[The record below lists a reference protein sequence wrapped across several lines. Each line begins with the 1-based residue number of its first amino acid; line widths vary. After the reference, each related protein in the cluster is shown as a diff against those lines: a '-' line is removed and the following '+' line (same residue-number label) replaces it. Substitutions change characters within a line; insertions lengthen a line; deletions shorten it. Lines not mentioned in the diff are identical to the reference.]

1 MKLAKILQLSVQPSK
16 QSEFDKDIWDG
27 RKLGADIRPSDT
39 NTIDFSSISQPWLR
53 QATKQ
58 YIKYT
63 FATLSWSACSNKKN
77 ALKHFSSFLA
87 EHYSE
92 YLASDINRL
101 VIIEFLGYLVSKKL
115 RGKTRLNYLVDLNTF
130 FTLCSQNGWADV
142 SDKVLVYKED
152 YPQLNKPL
160 PRYIPQEVLEQI
172 NQHIETLPESVMR
185 MVLVLQESG
194 MRISELCRLKFDCLR
209 QDSAGDWWLNY
220 YQFKMKKDHII
231 IISRELAG
239 VIQAQQNYI
248 RNNLD
253 SSFEYLFCGR
263 SMGSKRFMPL
273 NKPMCPKPFTNFL
286 KRLIIANNIC
296 TASGTPW
303 NLTAHQFRH
312 SVGTRMI
319 NNDVPQ
325 HGIFGGNNS
334 SQKMPH
340 IIQRYLGHDSP
351 NMTATYAHLFDSTLK
366 KEIAEYH
373 GRTVNIS
380 GQILSAENPEIETS
394 DLQWFKRNVHA
405 QALPNGSCARPIIKG
420 DCPHANACLTCGDFR
435 TTPEFLDQHK
445 EQLEQTEQIIEKAKV
460 NNWQRQVEMNDKIKT
475 NLENIISSLESDN
488 A

>member
-1 MKLAKILQLSVQPSK
+1 MKPAKNLKLSVPPSK

-27 RKLGADIRPSDT
+27 RKLGADIRPSDKI
-39 NTIDFSSISQPWLR
+39 TINFMPISQPWLR

-63 FATLSWSACSNKKN
+63 FATLCWGECRNRKN
-77 ALKHFSSFLA
+77 ALSYFSSFLA
-87 EHYSE
+87 EY
-92 YLASDINRL
+92 YPGCLASDINRL
-101 VIIEFLGYLVSKKL
+101 LIIRFLSYLVIKKL
-115 RGKTRLNYLVDLNTF
+115 AETTRSATLSNLNTF
-130 FTLCSQNGWADV
+130 FMLCSQNGWANV
-142 SDKVLVYKED
+142 SDKVLIYKED
-152 YPQLNKPL
+152 YPQVTKPL
-160 PRYIPQEVLEQI
+160 PRYIPPEVLEQI

-185 MVLVLQESG
+185 MVLVVQETG
-194 MRISELCRLKFDCLR
+194 MRIGELCRLKIDCLR

-220 YQFKMKKDHII
+220 YQFKMKKDHTIS
-231 IISRELAG
+231 ISRELTG
-239 VIQAQQNYI
+239 VIQKQQKYI
-248 RNNLD
+248 KNNLD

-263 SMGSKRFMPL
+263 HMTKRFMPL
-273 NKPMCPKPFTNFL
+273 NKPMNPKAFTGFL
-286 KRLIIANNIC
+286 KRLITTNNIC
-296 TASGTPW
+296 TAAGKHW

-319 NNDVPQ
+319 NNGVPQ
-325 HGIFGGNNS
+325 HIV
-334 SQKMPH
+334 
-340 IIQRYLGHDSP
+340 QRYLGHNSP

-380 GQILSAENPEIETS
+380 GQVLSAENPELETS

-435 TTPEFLDQHK
+435 TTVEFLDQHK

>member
-1 MKLAKILQLSVQPSK
+1 MKPAKNLRLSVPPSE

-27 RKLGADIRPSDT
+27 RNLGADIRPSDEI
-39 NTIDFSSISQPWLR
+39 TINFNPISQPWLR
-53 QATKQ
+53 QAAKQ

-63 FATLSWSACSNKKN
+63 FATLSWSVCRCKKN
-77 ALKHFSSFLA
+77 ALRHFSSFLA
-87 EHYSE
+87 EYYPE

-101 VIIEFLGYLVSKKL
+101 VIIEFLGYLVSKQL
-115 RGKTRLNYLVDLNTF
+115 GGKTRLNYLVDLNTF

-142 SDKVLVYKED
+142 SDKVLIYKED
-152 YPQLNKPL
+152 YPRLNKPL

-185 MVLVLQESG
+185 LVLVIQECG

-209 QDSAGDWWLNY
+209 QDSAGDWWLDY
-220 YQFKMKKDHII
+220 YQFKMKKDHTIS
-231 IISRELAG
+231 ISRELAG
-239 VIQAQQNYI
+239 VIQEQQNYI
-248 RNNLD
+248 KSNLD

-273 NKPMCPKPFTNFL
+273 NKPMCPRPFTDFL
-286 KRLIIANNIC
+286 KRLITTNNIC
-296 TASGTPW
+296 TASGKPW
-303 NLTAHQFRH
+303 NLTSHQFRH

-319 NNDVPQ
+319 NNGVPQ
-325 HGIFGGNNS
+325 
-334 SQKMPH
+334 H
-340 IIQRYLGHDSP
+340 IIQRFLGHETPS
-351 NMTATYAHLFDSTLK
+351 MTATYAHTFDSTLK
-366 KEIAEYH
+366 KEIANYH

-380 GQILSAENPEIETS
+380 GQVLSAENPELETS

-435 TTPEFLDQHK
+435 TTPEFLNQHK

>member
-1 MKLAKILQLSVQPSK
+1 MKPAKILQLSVQPSE

-27 RKLGADIRPSDT
+27 RKLGADVRASDGV
-39 NTIDFSSISQPWLR
+39 TIDFRTISQPWLR
-53 QATKQ
+53 QAAKQ

-63 FATLSWSACSNKKN
+63 FATLSWSACRNKKN
-77 ALKHFSSFLA
+77 TLKHFSSFLA
-87 EHYSE
+87 ESYRGCLDSNI
-92 YLASDINRL
+92 DRL
-101 VIIEFLGYLVSKKL
+101 VITKFLTYLVTKKL
-115 RGKTRLNYLVDLNTF
+115 AEKTRLDILVDLNTF
-130 FTLCSQNGWADV
+130 FTLCSQNNWADV
-142 SDKVLVYKED
+142 GDKGLIYKED
-152 YPQLNKPL
+152 YPRPKKPL

-172 NQHIETLPESVMR
+172 NRHIETLPESVMR
-185 MVLVLQESG
+185 MVLVIQDAG
-194 MRISELCRLKFDCLR
+194 MRVGELCRLKFDCLR

-220 YQFKMKKDHII
+220 YQFKMKKDHTIT
-231 IISRELAG
+231 ISRELAG
-239 VIQAQQNYI
+239 VIQEQQNYI
-248 RNNLD
+248 RNNLN

-263 SMGSKRFMPL
+263 STGSKRFMPL
-273 NKPMCPKPFTNFL
+273 NKPMNPDAFTDYL
-286 KRLIIANNIC
+286 KRLIITNNIY
-296 TASGTPW
+296 TASGKPW

-319 NNDVPQ
+319 NNGVPQ
-325 HGIFGGNNS
+325 
-334 SQKMPH
+334 H

-351 NMTATYAHLFDSTLK
+351 NMTATYAHLFNSTLK

-380 GQILSAENPEIETS
+380 GQILIAENPELETS

-435 TTPEFLDQHK
+435 TTPEFLNQHK

>member
-1 MKLAKILQLSVQPSK
+1 MKPAKILHLSVQPSE

-27 RKLGADIRPSDT
+27 RKLGADIRPSDKI
-39 NTIDFSSISQPWLR
+39 TINFRTISQPWLR
-53 QATKQ
+53 QAAKQ

-63 FATLSWSACSNKKN
+63 FATLSWGVCGSKKN
-77 ALKHFSSFLA
+77 ALRHFSSFLT
-87 EHYSE
+87 EYYPE
-92 YLASDINRL
+92 YLGSDINRL
-101 VIIEFLGYLVSKKL
+101 VIIEFLGYLVSKEL
-115 RGKTRLNYLVDLNTF
+115 RGKTRLNYLVDLNIF

-142 SDKVLVYKED
+142 SDKILVYKED
-152 YPQLNKPL
+152 YPRLNKPL
-160 PRYIPQEVLEQI
+160 PRYIPQEILEQI

-220 YQFKMKKDHII
+220 YQFKMKKDHTIT
-231 IISRELAG
+231 ISRELAG
-239 VIQAQQNYI
+239 VIQEQQNYI

-263 SMGSKRFMPL
+263 STGSKRFMPL
-273 NKPMCPKPFTNFL
+273 NKPMNPDAFTDYL
-286 KRLIIANNIC
+286 KRLIITNNIC
-296 TASGTPW
+296 TASGKPW

-319 NNDVPQ
+319 NNGVPQ
-325 HGIFGGNNS
+325 
-334 SQKMPH
+334 H

-380 GQILSAENPEIETS
+380 GQILSAENPELETS

-420 DCPHANACLTCGDFR
+420 DCPHEECLF
-435 TTPEFLDQHK
+435 
-445 EQLEQTEQIIEKAKV
+445 
-460 NNWQRQVEMNDKIKT
+460 
-475 NLENIISSLESDN
+475 NLWRLPHNT
-488 A
+488 